1 MHGITSYQNVE
12 LRFVLPLHYT
22 PTSPKRTLLS
32 ERPEVVSATHSTGI
46 TPSQRAQSVSQL
58 SSNVAR
64 QESPT
69 HLRKRKNREKPAVVP
84 TENCQDEVKKALRP
98 ILRPDDTDSCYVLL
112 CRGKPMDCLIQPVKI
127 PNTADEEQ
135 TWKLINAAW
144 YELRGKWTRH
154 VPFFGVKAIDVVQ
167 VGYDPVLET
176 CPPRDSLTCC
186 NRSQSRDC
194 LNPTTEIPKN
204 SSYRIPF
211 VAYTP
216 NKTFPQKR
224 KDFKKMFELVSPG
237 YLLLL

>member
-1 MHGITSYQNVE
+1 MRKRFEQWLLDRMHGITSYQNVE

-167 VGYDPVLET
+167 VSIAGLSKPDNGNPEELELQDTFRGIYSEQDISAEEKRLQEDVRAGEPRVLAAIMIL
-176 CPPRDSLTCC
+176 R
-186 NRSQSRDC
+186 Q
-194 LNPTTEIPKN
+194 I
-204 SSYRIPF
+204 
-211 VAYTP
+211 
-216 NKTFPQKR
+216 
-224 KDFKKMFELVSPG
+224 
-237 YLLLL
+237 